1 MSRSESRSEPGNE
14 SGSASGQDATRT
26 EVRETLYDAYGQ
38 RFTVDEVYFESRTD
52 HQHLLIFHNAK
63 FGRVMTLDGVVQTT
77 ERDEFFY
84 HEMMAHV
91 PLFAHADPRRVLIIG
106 GGDGGLLREVV
117 KHRNVERITKVEI
130 DGAVVE
136 MSKTWLP
143 DHSRG
148 AFDDPRFELVVADG
162 AAFVRDADTQW
173 DVILID
179 STDPIGP
186 GEVLFT
192 NEFYR
197 HCDAILAPGGVI
209 VTQNGV
215 PFMQLDEVRRSAR
228 AFRELF
234 ADWHFYGV
242 AVPTYIGGL
251 MALGWASQDPANR
264 GRSLEELTRRF
275 EDAAIDTRYY
285 TPAIHHGAF
294 ALPRYV
300 EEAIGK

>member
-1 MSRSESRSEPGNE
+1 MK
-14 SGSASGQDATRT
+14 RT
-26 EVRETLYDAYGQ
+26 EITETLYDAYGQ

-91 PLFAHADPRRVLIIG
+91 PLFAHGAARRVLIIG

-117 KHRNVERITKVEI
+117 KHRSVEQVVQVEI
-130 DGAVVE
+130 DASVVD
-136 MSKTWLP
+136 MARTWFP

-148 AFDDPRFELVVADG
+148 AFDDPRLELVIADG
-162 AAFVRDADTQW
+162 AAFVREAEPPF
-173 DVILID
+173 DVILVD

-197 HCDAILAPGGVI
+197 DCHALLAADGIL

-215 PFMQLDEVRRSAR
+215 PFMQLDEVRKTAR
-228 AFRELF
+228 GFREIF

-242 AVPTYIGGL
+242 AVPTYVGGI
-251 MALGWASQDPANR
+251 MTLGWASRDPANR
-264 GRSLEELTRRF
+264 QVDEQELTRRF
-275 EDAAIDTRYY
+275 EDAAIETRYY
-285 TPAIHHGAF
+285 TPAMHRGAF

>member
-1 MSRSESRSEPGNE
+1 MK
-14 SGSASGQDATRT
+14 RT
-26 EVRETLYDAYGQ
+26 EITETLYDAYGQ
-38 RFTVDEVYFESRTD
+38 RFTVDEIYFESRTD

-91 PLFAHADPRRVLIIG
+91 PLFAHGAARRVLIIG

-117 KHRNVERITKVEI
+117 KHPSVEQVVQVEI
-130 DGAVVE
+130 DASVVD
-136 MSKTWLP
+136 MARTWFP

-148 AFDDPRFELVVADG
+148 AFDDPRLELVIADG
-162 AAFVRDADTQW
+162 AAFVREARQPF
-173 DVILID
+173 DVILVD

-192 NEFYR
+192 NDFYR
-197 HCDAILAPGGVI
+197 DCHALLADRGIL

-215 PFMQLDEVRRSAR
+215 PFMQLDEVRKTAR
-228 AFRELF
+228 GFREIF

-242 AVPTYIGGL
+242 AVPTYVGGI
-251 MALGWASQDPANR
+251 MTMGWATRDPANR
-264 GRSLEELTRRF
+264 QRSEEELTRRF
-275 EDAAIDTRYY
+275 EDAAIETRYY
-285 TPAIHHGAF
+285 TPAVHRGAF